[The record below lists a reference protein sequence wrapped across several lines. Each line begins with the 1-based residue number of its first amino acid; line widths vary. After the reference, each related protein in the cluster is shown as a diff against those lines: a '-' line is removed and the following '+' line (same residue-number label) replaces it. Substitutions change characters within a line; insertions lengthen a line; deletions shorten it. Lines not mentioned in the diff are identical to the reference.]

1 MKNHLDNT
9 NAPPALLRATE
20 GVDTLVTNSLCCA
33 AAGIIASSSVT
44 AEALIPHE
52 KLRGAALADATLNA
66 QERPPAQPVLGYT
79 LASNPLDYP
88 PESKP
93 GQRYWPVD
101 LTNVRPDEWA
111 VMSPKHVAEFAGVTE
126 VWLLLEAAQK
136 RIAELEQVNVN
147 LRECAV
153 ALNIDSDVLNDQ
165 LLELLLE
172 RGKTTTQ
179 LATDTQLIEW
189 LDQRGDLCCSIET
202 SSITFWHEDSDTEG
216 YEHVR
221 DVLIE
226 AYQQDQAKLSGG
238 AA

>member
-1 MKNHLDNT
+1 MKNIQNNT
-9 NAPPALLRATE
+9 GALSALLHTADS
-20 GVDTLVTNSLCCA
+20 VDTQVTNSLCCA
-33 AAGIIASSSVT
+33 AAGIIAPSSAT

-52 KLRGAALADATLNA
+52 KLRGAMLADATLNA
-66 QERPPAQPVLGYT
+66 QKRPPAQPVMGYT
-79 LASNPLDYP
+79 HVSSTVDYP
-88 PESKP
+88 PEAKP
-93 GQRYWPVD
+93 GRRYWPAD

-136 RIAELEQVNVN
+136 RIAELEQVSAN
-147 LRECAV
+147 LRECA
-153 ALNIDSDVLNDQ
+153 ATLNIDSDVPNEQ

-172 RGKTTTQ
+172 REKSTTQ
-179 LATDTQLIEW
+179 LTTDTQLIEW

-216 YEHVR
+216 YKHVR
-221 DVLIE
+221 DALIE

-238 AA
+238 DA